1 LAIPTDPRPFSERLD
16 ELRRRDGVS
25 FRALEDRLRR
35 VATPEDRPVSH
46 SHLVRLASGK
56 SRPTPE
62 VIAIVARAF
71 PPLEP
76 ESFVEWR
83 LWQAQNLF
91 DPDRSEGLDAAIE
104 ALRTLELW
112 HKDSP
117 AALQSPTSR
126 ESRRHARAIARTA
139 AHTP

>member
-1 LAIPTDPRPFSERLD
+1 MAVPTDHRPFSERLH
-16 ELRRRDGVS
+16 ELRCREKLS
-25 FRALEDRLRR
+25 FRALETRLRH
-35 VATPEDRPVSH
+35 VATAEDRPVTH

-71 PPLEP
+71 PPLQP
-76 ESFVEWR
+76 ESFLEWR

-91 DPDRSEGLDAAIE
+91 DPDRSEGLGAAID

-112 HKDSP
+112 HTDSP

-126 ESRRHARAIARTA
+126 ESRRHARVIARA
-139 AHTP
+139 ATNTP